1 MWLIVSL
8 LAALI
13 VTGASFITPAK
24 YKLGFLSLALWGLS
38 ACLFID
44 HALGY
49 EGGEFL
55 EMTTDGMITN
65 GIVLG
70 IAMLIPIFI
79 IWESYIVVQNL
90 KESSV
95 TVKKTVTAKNSIK
108 EV

>member
-8 LAALI
+8 LAALT
-13 VTGASFITPAK
+13 VTGASFVAPAK
-24 YKLGFLSLALWGLS
+24 YKLGLLSLALWGLS
-38 ACLFID
+38 ACIFVD
-44 HALGY
+44 HVLGY

-65 GIVLG
+65 GVVLG

-95 TVKKTVTAKNSIK
+95 AVEKTAAAKNPVKKV
-108 EV
+108 